1 MKYIKI
7 RDVKSPTRGT
17 PHSAGIDF
25 FIPNEWNNGEPFHL
39 RPGGS
44 LLIPAGLK
52 LKVPNGHAL
61 IAFNKSGVA
70 TKKGVI
76 VGACVVD
83 EDYQGE
89 LHLHIININQ
99 PDIHRKIAYSSVPGF
114 NPGFVTIIP
123 GEKLMQFIIVPV
135 NYVDPIE
142 VQTLEELFPE
152 ESQRGEGGFGSTGI
166 K

>member
-25 FIPNEWNNGEPFHL
+25 YIPNEWNECEPYQL
-39 RPGGS
+39 GPGRS
-44 LLIPAGLK
+44 LLIPAGVK

-61 IAFNKSGVA
+61 IAFNKSGIA

-89 LHLHIININQ
+89 LHLHIINTNQ
-99 PDIHRKIAYSSVPGF
+99 PIETFGDDAYSSDPGF
-114 NPGFVTIIP
+114 ATIIP

>member
-25 FIPNEWNNGEPFHL
+25 YIPNEWNEGEPYQL
-39 RPGGS
+39 GPGRS
-44 LLIPAGLK
+44 LLIPAGVK

-61 IAFNKSGVA
+61 IAFNKSGIA

-89 LHLHIININQ
+89 LHLHIINTNQ
-99 PDIHRKIAYSSVPGF
+99 PIESFGESAYSSDPGF
-114 NPGFVTIIP
+114 ATIIP

>member
-7 RDVKSPTRGT
+7 RDVKSPSRGT

-25 FIPNEWNNGEPFHL
+25 FIPNEWNNSEPYHL

-89 LHLHIININQ
+89 LHLHIINTNQ
-99 PDIHRKIAYSSVPGF
+99 HIESFGETAYSSD
-114 NPGFVTIIP
+114 PGFVDIIP

-152 ESQRGEGGFGSTGI
+152 ESQRGEGGFGSTGL